1 MKVAEALRGVTRLAI
16 DTSAFVDLV
25 ESSPRSA
32 LAWGRILLRVEAREL
47 VLISSP
53 LMIAEALVTAY
64 VLGSDVTLYEAQLS
78 LIEQAICDE
87 ETARLAAE
95 IGITY
100 HLETTDALHVATA
113 LLAGCEALLTADTDF
128 SRVRGYPLP
137 GAPERV
143 FKVILTQELKP

>member
-1 MKVAEALRGVTRLAI
+1 MRVAEALRGVTRIAI

-25 ESSPRSA
+25 EGSPRSA
-32 LAWGRILLRVEAREL
+32 LVWGWLLSRAEAGEIAL
-47 VLISSP
+47 VASP

-64 VLGSDVTLYEAQLS
+64 VLGSDATIYESRLAL
-78 LIEQAICDE
+78 LEQAIFNE
-87 ETARLAAE
+87 ATARLAAE

-113 LLAGCEALLTADTDF
+113 LLSGCEALLTADTDF

-143 FKVILTQELKP
+143 FKVLLTQELRP